1 MPQGNPFTSVGS
13 VRIHTVRLPCY
24 LVEWYRPEFDT
35 DQVGDT
41 VVRLDEGVATMCG
54 EGVEVQ
60 LLMTLAMP
68 SDETIFGV
76 FAAHREEDVYEVC
89 RRAGVPVERLATALD
104 ARIAGRPWT
113 R

>member
-41 VVRLDEGVATMCG
+41 VARLDEGVATMCG

-76 FAAHREEDVYEVC
+76 FAAHREE
-89 RRAGVPVERLATALD
+89 VPVERLATALD